1 MIVIPTEHALR
12 TLGRHLGLAAEEA
25 LAPLKT
31 TAIEYDIMET
41 IHRYM
46 ENPDRERF
54 NAPRIAALTGIQ
66 TPSCNNHL
74 GRLQRSGYVRMA
86 TDTSRLL
93 TREGTDHL
101 EECRHALRA
110 SERYIQNFFEDYGRI
125 NLAEAFLNHQRGIE

>member
-1 MIVIPTEHALR
+1 MIVVPTEHALR
-12 TLGRHLGLAAEEA
+12 TLGRHLGLAVEEA

-31 TAIEYDIMET
+31 TPIEYDIMET
-41 IHRYM
+41 IYRYM
-46 ENPDRERF
+46 ENPDREKF

-86 TDTSRLL
+86 SNTSRLL
-93 TREGTDHL
+93 TKEGLEHL

-110 SERYIQNFFEDYGRI
+110 SERYIQNFFQDYGRI